1 MDYKLFYAS
10 ESAAQ
15 GIRVM
20 LEELGV
26 HYELIAVSYTHLTLP
41 TNREV

>member
-1 MDYKLFYAS
+1 MNYKLFYTS

-15 GIRVM
+15 GVRVI

-26 HYELIAVSYTHLTLP
+26 QYKLIQSTIDRSKP
-41 TNREV
+41 RPPE

>member
-26 HYELIAVSYTHLTLP
+26 HYELIESTTDRSKP
-41 TNREV
+41 RPSKQ